1 MKFWGFNK
9 SVTPCHNINKLNR
22 TFEKK
27 IIRRH
32 TTDKICKYK
41 SSFYLPETNAV
52 SAVHFYVIKISA
64 AFLPVV
70 NIQAESAPEK

>member
-1 MKFWGFNK
+1 M
-9 SVTPCHNINKLNR
+9 
-22 TFEKK
+22 
-27 IIRRH
+27 RH

-52 SAVHFYVIKISA
+52 SAVHFYVTTISA

-70 NIQAESAPEK
+70 NIQAENAPEK